1 MDTGHRIGGQGDMIA
16 RFLSP
21 ESKVKDMASISE
33 TVIRDLLMTSAEV
46 KTMTADQ
53 CSAATLRAAE
63 MIAES
68 LTDGG
73 KLMFCGNGGS
83 AGDSQHL
90 AAEFVATLDHR
101 RPRHGLAALALTT
114 DTSFLTAYAN
124 DFGFEG
130 VFARQVET
138 LGRPG
143 DVLVAISTSG
153 NSGNVVKACEAARQ
167 NDIRIVG
174 MTGEGGGKIADQADL
189 LLAVPSTVTM
199 HIQESHIALG
209 HAMTLAVERLLDV

>member
-1 MDTGHRIGGQGDMIA
+1 MSGFTATDVHA
-16 RFLSP
+16 CLS
-21 ESKVKDMASISE
+21 
-33 TVIRDLLMTSAEV
+33 TSAEV
-46 KTMTADQ
+46 KLQTAAK
-53 CSAATLRAAE
+53 CSEAVIEVAT
-63 MIAES
+63 MIAAS
-68 LTDGG
+68 LKGGG
-73 KLMFCGNGGS
+73 KVMFCGNGGS
-83 AGDSQHL
+83 AGDCQHI

-124 DFGFEG
+124 DFGFDG

-138 LGRPG
+138 MGRSG

-153 NSGNVVKACEAARQ
+153 NSANVVAACEAARKH
-167 NDIRIVG
+167 DIRVCA
-174 MTGEGGGKIADQADL
+174 MTGEGGGRLADHADV

-209 HAMTLAVERLLDV
+209 HIMTLAVENMMDV

>member
-1 MDTGHRIGGQGDMIA
+1 
-16 RFLSP
+16 
-21 ESKVKDMASISE
+21 MAKISDNI
-33 TVIRDLLMTSAEV
+33 IRDLLITSADV
-46 KTMTADQ
+46 KRMTADQ
-53 CSAATLRAAE
+53 CSGATFRAAE
-63 MIAES
+63 MIATS
-68 LTDGG
+68 LQAGG

-138 LGRPG
+138 LGQPG

-153 NSGNVVKACEAARQ
+153 NSGNVVKACEAALENGIQ
-167 NDIRIVG
+167 IIG
-174 MTGEGGGKIADQADL
+174 MTGEGGGKIADLADL

>member
-1 MDTGHRIGGQGDMIA
+1 
-16 RFLSP
+16 
-21 ESKVKDMASISE
+21 MAKISDNI
-33 TVIRDLLMTSAEV
+33 IRDLLITSADV
-46 KTMTADQ
+46 KRMTADR
-53 CSAATLRAAE
+53 CSGATFRAAE
-63 MIAES
+63 MIATS
-68 LTDGG
+68 LQAGG

-138 LGRPG
+138 LGQPG

-153 NSGNVVKACEAARQ
+153 NSGNVVKACEAALENGIQ
-167 NDIRIVG
+167 IIG
-174 MTGEGGGKIADQADL
+174 MTGEGGGKIADLADL

>member
-1 MDTGHRIGGQGDMIA
+1 
-16 RFLSP
+16 
-21 ESKVKDMASISE
+21 MAKISDNI
-33 TVIRDLLMTSAEV
+33 IRDLLITSADV
-46 KTMTADQ
+46 KRMTADH
-53 CSAATLRAAE
+53 CSGATFRAAE
-63 MIAES
+63 MIATS
-68 LTDGG
+68 LQAGG

-138 LGRPG
+138 LGQPG

-153 NSGNVVKACEAARQ
+153 NSGNVVKACEAALENGIQ
-167 NDIRIVG
+167 IIG
-174 MTGEGGGKIADQADL
+174 MTGEGGGKIADLADL

>member
-1 MDTGHRIGGQGDMIA
+1 
-16 RFLSP
+16 
-21 ESKVKDMASISE
+21 MASVTEDTIH
-33 TVIRDLLMTSAEV
+33 DLLLTSAKV
-46 KTMTADQ
+46 KTMTAAD

-63 MIAES
+63 MIADS
-68 LTDGG
+68 LRSGG

-101 RPRHGLAALALTT
+101 RTRHGLAALALTT
-114 DTSFLTAYAN
+114 DTSFLTAFAN

-153 NSGNVVKACEAARQ
+153 HSGNVVKACEAARDK
-167 NDIRIVG
+167 DIRIVG
-174 MTGEGGGKIADQADL
+174 MTGEGGGRIADLADL
-189 LLAVPSTVTM
+189 LLAVPSQVTM
-199 HIQESHIALG
+199 HIQEAHIALG

>member
-1 MDTGHRIGGQGDMIA
+1 MDSFPRIAGQ
-16 RFLSP
+16 
-21 ESKVKDMASISE
+21 ASSMFPQLVCTIMSGFSSSD
-33 TVIRDLLMTSAEV
+33 VHALLATSAEV
-46 KTMTADQ
+46 KLQTAAD
-53 CSAATLRAAE
+53 CSEAVMKAAE
-63 MIAES
+63 MIVAS
-68 LTDGG
+68 LGDSG

-153 NSGNVVKACEAARQ
+153 NSGNVVAACKAARD
-167 NDIRIVG
+167 NGIRICA
-174 MTGEGGGKIADQADL
+174 MTGEGGGQLAEHADV
-189 LLAVPSTVTM
+189 LLAVPSKVTI

-209 HAMTLAVERLLDV
+209 HVITLAVERLMVL

>member
-1 MDTGHRIGGQGDMIA
+1 
-16 RFLSP
+16 
-21 ESKVKDMASISE
+21 MADFTLTE
-33 TVIRDLLMTSAEV
+33 VHTCLTNSAEV
-46 KTMTADQ
+46 KLQTASA
-53 CSAATLRAAE
+53 CSEAVIRAAE
-63 MIAES
+63 MIVAS
-68 LTDGG
+68 LKNGG

-114 DTSFLTAYAN
+114 DTSFITAYAN

-138 LGRPG
+138 LGHAG

-153 NSGNVVKACEAARQ
+153 NSANVVAACKAARSR
-167 NDIRIVG
+167 DVRVCA
-174 MTGEGGGKIADQADL
+174 MTGEGGGRLANHADV
-189 LLAVPSTVTM
+189 LLAVPSRVTM

-209 HAMTLAVERLLDV
+209 HVMTLAVERMMDL